1 MSTLLDDP
9 LVQAALAPLVLAL
22 LVSGV
27 LRRTRLVWFAVVVAI
42 ATEVA
47 LSTGIGFTPLTA
59 SRKVLLLVLVAPLI
73 GLALDLLPRPP
84 RATNSIL
91 AALCGAASVWAFWS
105 VITQREPAQMLVLAA
120 TLALFAGLMVA
131 LTLRL
136 RHDGAAGGAATVA
149 LGLAVGVTAVLSAS
163 IGNFAN
169 GIALAAG
176 GGALLLWQFASQR
189 GLVPGYLG
197 MLVVGLGAALFASAT
212 FMLAQ
217 LPWYAMPALLLVPLA
232 AHLNI
237 FAQHTPRLRMVAL
250 TLLCVAVATIPV
262 LAAWLA
268 TRTPTP

>member
-1 MSTLLDDP
+1 MQTLLDDP
-9 LVQAALAPLVLAL
+9 LVQAALAPLLLAL
-22 LVSGV
+22 LVGGV
-27 LRRTRLVWFAVVVAI
+27 LLRTRLVWFAVVVAV

-59 SRKVLLLVLVAPLI
+59 SRKVLLLVLVAPLL

-84 RATNSIL
+84 RATTAML
-91 AALCGAASVWAFWS
+91 AVLCGAVSVWAFWS
-105 VITQREPAQMLVLAA
+105 VIVQREPAQ
-120 TLALFAGLMVA
+120 TLALAAALALFVGLMVV

-169 GIALAAG
+169 GIALAVG
-176 GGALLLWQFASQR
+176 GAALLLWQFASQR
-189 GLVPGYLG
+189 ELAPGYLG
-197 MLVVGLGAALFASAT
+197 MLGVGLAVALFTSAT

-232 AHLNI
+232 AHLNV
-237 FAQHTPRLRMVAL
+237 FAQRTPRLRMVAL
-250 TLLCVAVATIPV
+250 TPLCVAVATAPM

-268 TRTPTP
+268 TRTPAP